1 MGDKDII
8 RLLEKIVDERL
19 LNDID
24 IANAKICIDILT
36 NGGPGDIE
44 NVRGGAINAIK
55 RAGLMDIENL
65 PNRFD
70 VEDDDEKL
78 LANIPQIVEEIIIY
92 LNTKDLNKDLA
103 TCLEFVI
110 EDLIDNKKTDDE
122 KLEVIQRYYRVYK
135 SAINSASEYIHESS
149 NHRK

>member
-8 RLLEKIVDERL
+8 RLLDKIVDERL
-19 LNDID
+19 LNDVILG
-24 IANAKICIDILT
+24 NVLMCIDLFRS
-36 NGGPGDIE
+36 E
-44 NVRGGAINAIK
+44 NEFDKGKARDMATKLIK
-55 RAGLMDIENL
+55 IAGLMDIENL

-70 VEDDDEKL
+70 VEDNDEKL
-78 LANIPQIVEEIIIY
+78 LANIPEIIEEIRFY
-92 LNTKDLNKDLA
+92 LETKDLNKDLA

-110 EDLIDNKKTDDE
+110 EDLNDNKKTDDE
-122 KLEVIQRYYRVYK
+122 KIEVIQRYYRIYK

>member
-19 LNDID
+19 LNDVFIG
-24 IANAKICIDILT
+24 NVRMCIDLFRS
-36 NGGPGDIE
+36 E
-44 NVRGGAINAIK
+44 NEFDKGKARDMATKLIK
-55 RAGLMDIENL
+55 KAGLMDIENL

-70 VEDDDEKL
+70 VEDGDKKL
-78 LANIPQIVEEIIIY
+78 LANIPEIVEEIILY
-92 LNTKDLNKDLA
+92 LNRKDLNKDLA

-110 EDLIDNKKTDDE
+110 EDLSDNKKTDDE
-122 KLEVIQRYYRVYK
+122 KLEVIQRYLRVYK